1 MSEDSILQVSGVRVR
16 FGGLVAV
23 NDVSLEVGARELR
36 AIIGPNGAGKT
47 TFFNAI
53 SGEVPLE
60 AGSVKID
67 GAELTKH
74 APHRMRRLGLARAY
88 QVPQIFG
95 GMTVRQNL
103 WIAEAVEGSARLRP
117 FVKADQLARRSEFV
131 EETCASVGLSGSI
144 DRLAEELSHA
154 DQKVLDIGMAL
165 MLRPK
170 VLLLDEPT
178 QGVSPEEIQGIHAVV
193 REATKRATVLMIE
206 HNMQTILALSDRVTV
221 LVNGAVM
228 AEGTP
233 SEVMENDEVQ
243 KVYMGVHPKA
253 DSREGKEVR

>member
-1 MSEDSILQVSGVRVR
+1 MNDKPVLQVSGVRVR

-23 NDVSLEVGARELR
+23 DDVSLEARDGELR

-47 TFFNAI
+47 TLFNAI

-60 AGSVKID
+60 RGSVQIN
-67 GAELTKH
+67 GAELTSQP
-74 APHRMRRLGLARAY
+74 PHRLRRFGLARAY

-95 GMTVRQNL
+95 GLTVRQNL
-103 WIAEAVEGSARLRP
+103 WISEAADGPSRWKPFAR
-117 FVKADQLARRSEFV
+117 AASLARSSTFV
-131 EETCASVGLSGSI
+131 EETCAAVGLSHAI
-144 DRLAEELSHA
+144 DRPADELSHA
-154 DQKVLDIGMAL
+154 DQKVLDIAMAL

-178 QGVSPEEIQGIHAVV
+178 QGVSPEEIQGIHTVV

-206 HNMQTILALSDRVTV
+206 HNMETLLALSDRVTV

-233 SEVMENDEVQ
+233 EEVMANDEVQ
-243 KVYMGVHPKA
+243 QVYMGVLPA
-253 DSREGKEVR
+253 GEVEG

>member
-1 MSEDSILQVSGVRVR
+1 MTGTALLKISDVRVA

-23 NDVSLEVGARELR
+23 DDVSLEAEPSELR

-47 TFFNAI
+47 TLFNAI

-60 AGSVKID
+60 RGSVQID
-67 GAELTKH
+67 GAELTSQ
-74 APHRMRRLGLARAY
+74 PSHRLRRLGLARAY

-95 GMTVRQNL
+95 GLTVRQNL
-103 WIAEAVEGSARLRP
+103 WISEAADGPSRWKPFAR
-117 FVKADQLARRSEFV
+117 AAALARQSEFV
-131 EETCASVGLSGSI
+131 EETCAAVGLSHSI
-144 DRLAEELSHA
+144 DRPAEELSHA
-154 DQKVLDIGMAL
+154 DQKVLDIAMAL

-178 QGVSPEEIQGIHAVV
+178 QGVSPEEIQGIHTVV

-206 HNMQTILALSDRVTV
+206 HNMETLLALSDRVTV

-228 AEGTP
+228 AEGSP
-233 SEVMENDEVQ
+233 AEVMANDEVQ
-243 KVYMGVHPKA
+243 QVYMGVKPA
-253 DSREGKEVR
+253 VEGVDE

>member
-1 MSEDSILQVSGVRVR
+1 MSDSSILKVSGVRVH

-23 NDVSLEVGARELR
+23 NDVSIEVGARELR

-60 AGSVKID
+60 QGSVQI
-67 GAELTKH
+67 GGVELTKH
-74 APHRMRRLGLARAY
+74 ASHRLRRFGLARAY

-95 GMTVRQNL
+95 GLTVRQNL
-103 WIAEAVEGSARLRP
+103 WIAEAVESSARWRP
-117 FVKADQLARRSEFV
+117 FVNADVLARQSAFV
-131 EETCASVGLSGSI
+131 EETCESVGLAASI
-144 DRLAEELSHA
+144 DRPAEELSHA

-193 REATKRATVLMIE
+193 RAATKQAAVLMIE
-206 HNMQTILALSDRVTV
+206 HNMQTVLALSDSVTV

-233 SEVMENDEVQ
+233 SEVMDNDDVQ
-243 KVYMGVHPKA
+243 RVYMGVNPQKKT
-253 DSREGKEVR
+253 ELG